1 MTSDGNIER
10 LSRDI
15 LQQAETDAE
24 QVLLEAKNKADQIIK
39 QAEEEASAEKARILE
54 RAKRDSDRIRSQ
66 AVATTQLKART
77 MMLESR
83 ENLLKEVFKEAQQK
97 LSSVQQYSDYNV
109 IIERLVME
117 AISQMT
123 SNNVVIRADKKTSQL
138 LADSILN
145 SLASKYSGTIE
156 LGDVLENKIGVIAS
170 TSNGHLNYDNTLE
183 TRLEKL
189 TNELRSPVYHLL
201 QGESL

>member
-39 QAEEEASAEKARILE
+39 QAEEEAAAEKARILE

-97 LSSVQQYSDYNV
+97 LSSVQQYSDYSV

-123 SNNVVIRADKKTSQL
+123 TNNVVIRADKKTSQL

>member
-15 LQQAETDAE
+15 LQQAESDAE
-24 QVLLEAKNKADQIIK
+24 RVLLDAKAKAEQIIK
-39 QAEEEASAEKARILE
+39 QAEEDAAAEKTRILD

-77 MMLESR
+77 MILDSR
-83 ENLLKEVFKEAQQK
+83 EKLLSEVFKEAQMK
-97 LSSVQQYSDYNV
+97 LASVQQYSDYSV
-109 IIERLVME
+109 IVERLVME
-117 AISQMT
+117 AVSQMT
-123 SNNVVIRADKKTSQL
+123 TNNVVIRADKKTSQL
-138 LADSILN
+138 LADTILN
-145 SLASKYSGTIE
+145 ELAAKFDGTIE

>member
-24 QVLLEAKNKADQIIK
+24 RVLLDAKAKAEQIIK
-39 QAEEEASAEKARILE
+39 QAEEDAAAEKTRILD
-54 RAKRDSDRIRSQ
+54 RAKRDSERIRSQ

-123 SNNVVIRADKKTSQL
+123 TNNVVIRADKKTSQL